1 MVSLFDLTSNATV
14 LSFREQFRD
23 WVIIAVGLSWALMF
37 VVMTAVLLVI
47 GFGSKALIGSAR
59 SILNDEVKPILDNVK
74 GTTETVRGT
83 TEFMSEKA
91 VSPVIRIYGVAS
103 AIWKALSVL
112 LGLSRR
118 RR

>member
-1 MVSLFDLTSNATV
+1 MTLADAPWIAIV

-37 VVMTAVLLVI
+37 LVLTAVLLVV
-47 GFGSKALIGSAR
+47 GFGAR
-59 SILNDEVKPILDNVK
+59 AIVRSVRGILDDDVRPILENVK

-91 VSPVIRIYGVAS
+91 VSPVIRIYGIVS
-103 AIWKALSVL
+103 AVWKAAGVL